1 MRSDDLYSLPPNLPV
16 PTDDGACNHLEGM
29 TVPTLALPS
38 TAGGTVDLAATSH
51 RAYVVV
57 FCYPRTGQPDRDPP
71 PGWDDIPGMR
81 GCTPQAC
88 SFRDRH
94 ADLSAL
100 SARVFGLSTQDTA
113 YQQEA
118 ATRLHLPYPL
128 LSDADLRFATALRL
142 PTVTLGGMTLIKR
155 LTLILRQGVIRKV
168 FYPVF
173 PSDRNVEEVLVWLQT
188 IPTY

>member
-1 MRSDDLYSLPPNLPV
+1 MRSDDLYALPPNLPV

-29 TVPTLALPS
+29 TLPILALPS
-38 TAGGTVDLAATSH
+38 TSGGTVDLTTISQ
-51 RAYVVV
+51 RSWVVV

-94 ADLSAL
+94 ADLVAL

-128 LSDADLRFATALRL
+128 LSDSGLRFATALRL
-142 PTVTLGGMTLIKR
+142 PTIEIGGMTLIKR
-155 LTLILRQGVIRKV
+155 LTLIVRQGVIRKV

-173 PSDRNVEEVLVWLQT
+173 PTDRNVEDVLTWLQT
-188 IPTY
+188 IPTL